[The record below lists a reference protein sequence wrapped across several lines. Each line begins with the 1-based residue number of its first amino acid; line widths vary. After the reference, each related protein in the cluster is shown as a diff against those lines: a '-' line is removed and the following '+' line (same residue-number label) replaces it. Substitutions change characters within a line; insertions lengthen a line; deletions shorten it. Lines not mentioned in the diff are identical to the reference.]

1 MLIKYSSNIVHK
13 NSVLTECI
21 DSFQKELLLEAKIL
35 DVEKIPLKMNQS
47 DIDFLHQFNPRWW
60 KQAVKKRFD
69 LLFEALK
76 EREEVRKIYYDKLY
90 DYQLDYAKKE
100 LERSPILKFLSSDV
114 QDAML
119 KNTAHRQ
126 TMEKIVKLAD
136 QKFWQ
141 GVGKKYESNM
151 EFNFTGS
158 GNKTITYDKN
168 PYIKELIEAI
178 EGEIGEKGG
187 IDLSNPHEVKIET
200 TNDKGE
206 SKIKI
211 KRKTNGFEFPEE
223 ETINEMQKKWL
234 SGIANGL
241 LSAKKI
247 NSFVSTDDE
256 GNVTTHAVTH
266 VPSVE
271 VFGNTNMKIND
282 TFSFDHEQKRM
293 YKSLRKLFN
302 YFKNDYNKAKV
313 AYDEAK
319 SSQEKSN
326 AENTKLTILKNLI
339 ESLKRQL
346 PFVAKYPD
354 CNSYKDCEGIFHD
367 LTLDSK
373 NAFFKKA
380 FNDEQN
386 NLKKAD
392 LGIPDSFFGNESLF
406 ETLIRFLAAK
416 QLIEWAKEGKLKN
429 ANNENVVFDSEKQD
443 LVFPELKIP
452 TFEKEL
458 KFRQKKHASKG
469 GGYEEKTEKV
479 QMPVLLKGGFVKE
492 HDEDDS
498 DHSKQHEN
506 LPRRGEFYNPR
517 TGKIEH
523 RFVSVDSFE
532 KAGHQGTDHDRIG
545 TYHPT
550 QHIAGVEFLDI
561 RDPEIKNRLEKLIRE
576 EELCT
581 YKMTTKDGKTRIVFS
596 PASHEQSNTVLCGVA
611 KSIYY
616 NLTGG
621 EKMDE
626 RDLSDENEYVLN
638 NFPIIYKFVVIS
650 LLNNLNSNKFY
661 YLNQRKQY
669 ITQLVTDFKQKNI
682 AGKQTRRKRTLEKS
696 TEIKPKQPIETKN
709 ELLNLINKLKYNFL
723 MSCSEKQKGICT
735 PCNPEEHACEIKA
748 SYPIESVIQKAEEYQ
763 KYEDKAEKNLNPSVI
778 EKHADEA
785 DQIEKMLV
793 ALVVAKDLKTDE
805 KTLSGIDQKIETTAK
820 EIKYLFTN
828 EKNKKMTMVDTVK
841 SILRRLGFQ
850 L

>member
-1 MLIKYSSNIVHK
+1 MLIKYSSNAVQK
-13 NSVLTECI
+13 NSDLVECI
-21 DSFQKELLLEAKIL
+21 NNFQKELLLEAKIL
-35 DVEKIPLKMNQS
+35 DVEKMPLKMNQY
-47 DIDFLHQFNPRWW
+47 DIDFLHHFHPRWW

-126 TMEKIVKLAD
+126 TLEKIIKLAD

-141 GVGKKYESNM
+141 GTGRKYESNM
-151 EFNFTGS
+151 EFSFLGS
-158 GNKTITYDKN
+158 GNKTITYDAN
-168 PYIKELIEAI
+168 PYIKELIETI
-178 EGEIGEKGG
+178 EGEVGQKGG

-200 TNDKGE
+200 SGDKDE
-206 SKIKI
+206 TKVKIR
-211 KRKTNGFEFPEE
+211 RKTNGFEFPEE
-223 ETINEMQKKWL
+223 ETINEIQKKWL
-234 SGIANGL
+234 VGIANGL

-247 NSFVSTDDE
+247 NSFISSDEE
-256 GNVTTHAVTH
+256 GNVQKHNVTH
-266 VPSVE
+266 IPSAE
-271 VFGNTNMKIND
+271 VFGNANMKIND

-302 YFKNDYNKAKV
+302 YFKNNYNKAKL
-313 AYDEAK
+313 AFDEAK
-319 SSQEKSN
+319 SSQEKAN
-326 AENTKLTILKNLI
+326 AENAKLKILKGLVENL
-339 ESLKRQL
+339 RTQL
-346 PFVAKYPD
+346 PFASKYPNCD
-354 CNSYKDCEGIFHD
+354 SYKDCEGFFHD
-367 LTLDSK
+367 LTMDSK

-380 FNDEQN
+380 FDDEQN
-386 NLKKAD
+386 NLKKAE
-392 LGIPDSFFGNESLF
+392 LGIPDSFFSNESLF
-406 ETLIRFLAAK
+406 DTLIRFLAAK
-416 QLIEWAKEGKLKN
+416 QLVEWAKEGKLKN

-458 KFRQKKHASKG
+458 KYKQKKHASKG

-492 HDEDDS
+492 HEEDDI
-498 DHSKQHEN
+498 DHSTQHEA
-506 LPRRGEFYNPR
+506 LPRRGEMYNPR
-517 TGKIEH
+517 TGRVEP
-523 RFVSVDSFE
+523 RFVNVDSFE

-545 TYHPT
+545 AYHPT

-581 YKMTTKDGKTRIVFS
+581 YKMSTKDGTTRITFN
-596 PASHEQSNTVLCGVA
+596 PASHEEKNTVLCGVA
-611 KSIYY
+611 KAIYY

-621 EKMDE
+621 ETMDK
-626 RDLSDENEYVLN
+626 RDLSEENEYALN
-638 NFPIIYKFVVIS
+638 NFPILYKFVIIS

-661 YLNQRKQY
+661 YLNQRRQY
-669 ITQLVTDFKQKNI
+669 ISQLITDFKQKNI
-682 AGKQTRRKRTLEKS
+682 AGKQTRRKRTLKADS
-696 TEIKPKQPIETKN
+696 EIKPKEPIQTKN

-723 MSCSEKQKGICT
+723 MSCSEKQKGVCT

-748 SYPIESVIQKAEEYQ
+748 AYPIEAIVKKAEEYQ
-763 KYEDKAEKNLNPSVI
+763 DYEDKAEKNLNPNMI

-785 DQIEKMLV
+785 DRIEKMLI
-793 ALVVAKDLKTDE
+793 ALAVAKDLKPDE
-805 KTLSGIDQKIETTAK
+805 KTLQGIDQKIETTAK
-820 EIKYLFTN
+820 EIKDLFSN
-828 EKNKKMTMVDTVK
+828 EKSKKMSMVDTVK
-841 SILRRLGFQ
+841 SILKRMGFP